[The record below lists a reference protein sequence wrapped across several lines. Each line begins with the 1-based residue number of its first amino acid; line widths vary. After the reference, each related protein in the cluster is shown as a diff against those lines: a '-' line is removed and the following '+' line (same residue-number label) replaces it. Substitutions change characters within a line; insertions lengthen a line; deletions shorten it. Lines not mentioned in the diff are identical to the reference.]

1 MATSHT
7 VYQPRDIRDTS
18 TLATAPGDVGPLSSL
33 RVSDRRRQGW
43 WLPCM
48 AVKTTTGDGMLM
60 LQAAGASVVSYAS
73 K

>member
-1 MATSHT
+1 
-7 VYQPRDIRDTS
+7 
-18 TLATAPGDVGPLSSL
+18 LATAPGDVGPLSSL